1 MKMKNGLVSVGIVAI
16 SCSFF
21 LAEQKVEAVEVN
33 TAKSTAKFQLQV
45 GDATVP
51 PEILDPE
58 IGPATG
64 NKGLLTLDSVSSF
77 TFETKKIGAETSAP
91 INATPTTGTKLGL
104 QVTDNRGLDLGW
116 NLKVSGTSFTEKIG
130 QGPETIELKG
140 AVVTIPEG
148 ALTTKAGVDPLLTPV
163 ANKVSL
169 TATPATIMSA
179 STIQGR
185 STWTNSFE
193 GKGEKVTLAIPSG
206 NKAGNYSSTITWS
219 LEDAP

>member
-1 MKMKNGLVSVGIVAI
+1 MKMKNGLVSVGIVVMSGFI
-16 SCSFF
+16 L
-21 LAEQKVEAVEVN
+21 LAEQKAEAVEVN
-33 TAKSTAKFQLQV
+33 TAKSTAKFQLEV
-45 GDATVP
+45 GDPTVP

-58 IGPATG
+58 IGPSTG
-64 NKGLLTLDSVSSF
+64 NKGLLTLDSVSGF
-77 TFETKKIGAETSAP
+77 TFETKKIGDETSAP
-91 INATPTTGTKLGL
+91 IIATPTTGTKLGL

-130 QGPETIELKG
+130 QGPDTIELKG
-140 AVVTIPEG
+140 AVITIPEG
-148 ALTTKAGVDPLLTPV
+148 SLTTKAGVDPLLTPV

-169 TATPATIMSA
+169 TTTPATIMSA

>member
-1 MKMKNGLVSVGIVAI
+1 MKIEKGLVSIGLVTM
-16 SCSFF
+16 SSFVL
-21 LAEQKVEAVEVN
+21 LAEPKAEAVEVS
-33 TAKSTAKFQLQV
+33 KGESTAKFQLEA
-45 GDATVP
+45 GDPTLP

-58 IGPATG
+58 IGPSTG
-64 NKGLLTLDSVSSF
+64 NTGSLTLDSVSSF